1 MSSGAPLQVDTNE
14 DPSPHDPNSIGD
26 VDMQTPTIEASTSP
40 VALSALV
47 HQTVEMLSDGTT
59 VQGTST
65 HPDFRKLTPDDA
77 TVVLS
82 ESAQDVLREAESWL
96 SSCPVQS
103 RQWIIY
109 EAKLR
114 PDVSMSALHDLV
126 STILLTH
133 GFQLDTVSSDDP
145 SPLSSG
151 LYRRMIESSTAFQSP
166 AHDLVYARIGVSSSK
181 LRVLRIFVGVVG
193 GTGVPFISTSSSATI
208 DAQLHR
214 TADAIFTHVQAAIL
228 DVGYALAM
236 LSSPS
241 FCDAS
246 DDSTSVALDDD
257 YVKDVTVAFDMEMK
271 ATLRQLSLPLEEYA
285 HAHEVATAHL
295 LSLVEPLYLQ
305 FHLEKPQPPRPSD
318 AIRRPPQAT
327 LAKEELLVSG
337 TPTTAK
343 IVAAMSRDG
352 ESRGRRVTQLVHA
365 LWEAQSTR
373 VKTIVDAKVRE
384 KQAQIG
390 RRVEYTKHLRH
401 MAIHT
406 IVQSAQAKPMLQRA
420 MGSAAKAAWEGAVLY
435 EGAGLWGKLPV
446 KFYVTFDR
454 VVIKTG
460 VFMFASFKDIAFDT
474 IVRVTKPHVLG
485 ISVISLHTQ
494 NDHQHAEVQLTLAS
508 DVDRVFELLYQIC
521 IMHNMPEITG

>member
-1 MSSGAPLQVDTNE
+1 MSSGAPRQVDTNE
-14 DPSPHDPNSIGD
+14 NPSPHDQSSIGD
-26 VDMQTPTIEASTSP
+26 IGMQTPTIEASASP

-47 HQTVEMLSDGTT
+47 HQTVEMLSGGTT

-82 ESAQDVLREAESWL
+82 ESVQDVLREAESWL

-133 GFQLDTVSSDDP
+133 GFQLDTASSDDP

-166 AHDLVYARIGVSSSK
+166 SHDLVYARIGVSSSK

-193 GTGVPFISTSSSATI
+193 GTGVPFLSTSATI

-228 DVGYALAM
+228 DVGYPPAHICTTNFIAPL
-236 LSSPS
+236 
-241 FCDAS
+241 

-318 AIRRPPQAT
+318 AIRRPSQAS

-337 TPTTAK
+337 SPTTAK

-406 IVQSAQAKPMLQRA
+406 IVQSYDMI
-420 MGSAAKAAWEGAVLY
+420 
-435 EGAGLWGKLPV
+435 
-446 KFYVTFDR
+446 R

-508 DVDRVFELLYQIC
+508 DVDRVFELLYQ
-521 IMHNMPEITG
+521 

>member
-14 DPSPHDPNSIGD
+14 HPSPHDPSSIGD
-26 VDMQTPTIEASTSP
+26 VDMQTPTIEASASP

-47 HQTVEMLSDGTT
+47 HQTVEMLSGGTK

-96 SSCPVQS
+96 SSCTVQS

-114 PDVSMSALHDLV
+114 PDVSTSALHDLV

-133 GFQLDTVSSDDP
+133 GFQLDTASSDDP

-193 GTGVPFISTSSSATI
+193 GTGVPFLSTSSSATI

-228 DVGYALAM
+228 DVGY
-236 LSSPS
+236 SPVHKCS
-241 FCDAS
+241 TNFIAPL

-295 LSLVEPLYLQ
+295 LSLMEPLYLQ

-327 LAKEELLVSG
+327 LAKEELLLCGS
-337 TPTTAK
+337 PTTAK

-406 IVQSAQAKPMLQRA
+406 IVQSYDMI
-420 MGSAAKAAWEGAVLY
+420 
-435 EGAGLWGKLPV
+435 
-446 KFYVTFDR
+446 R

-508 DVDRVFELLYQIC
+508 DVDRVFELLYQV
-521 IMHNMPEITG
+521 GS

>member
-14 DPSPHDPNSIGD
+14 HPSPHDPSSIGD
-26 VDMQTPTIEASTSP
+26 VDMQTPTIEASASP

-47 HQTVEMLSDGTT
+47 HQTVEMLSGATT

-77 TVVLS
+77 TVVIS

-133 GFQLDTVSSDDP
+133 GFQLDTASSDDP

-166 AHDLVYARIGVSSSK
+166 SHDLVYARIGVSSSK

-193 GTGVPFISTSSSATI
+193 GTGVPFLSTSATI

-228 DVGYALAM
+228 DVGYPPAHICTTNFIAPL
-236 LSSPS
+236 
-241 FCDAS
+241 

-257 YVKDVTVAFDMEMK
+257 YVKDVTVAFDMYD
-271 ATLRQLSLPLEEYA
+271 QCYA

-318 AIRRPPQAT
+318 AIRRPPQAS

-352 ESRGRRVTQLVHA
+352 ESRGRRVTQLVLA

-373 VKTIVDAKVRE
+373 VKTIVDTKVRE

-406 IVQSAQAKPMLQRA
+406 I
-420 MGSAAKAAWEGAVLY
+420 
-435 EGAGLWGKLPV
+435 
-446 KFYVTFDR
+446 
-454 VVIKTG
+454 
-460 VFMFASFKDIAFDT
+460 
-474 IVRVTKPHVLG
+474 
-485 ISVISLHTQ
+485 
-494 NDHQHAEVQLTLAS
+494 
-508 DVDRVFELLYQIC
+508 
-521 IMHNMPEITG
+521 